1 MLNSELKQTIQ
12 GAYRQFLDN
21 RKLAPRHGQKLM
33 IADVARV
40 LANISKNTNGE
51 RIESDNPHIAI
62 LEAGTGTGKTVAY
75 LLGAI
80 PVAQALNKKLVI
92 STATIALQEQ
102 IVHKDLPDV
111 KNNTDLNFN
120 FSLAKGR
127 GRYLCLSK
135 LDRLLME
142 SEAQLDANQALY
154 EDELPMIDEQTIPVY
169 QSMVDALA
177 AGKWDGD
184 RDRWPT
190 EIEPNVWQP
199 VTTNHRE
206 CTGRRCSNVGQCSFF
221 KARDSIE
228 RFDVIVANHDLVLA
242 DLALGGGAILP
253 EPKDTIYIF
262 DEGHHLADKALSHF
276 AHHVRVNSTE
286 KWLDQVSK
294 SLSSMQGVISDNG
307 QIDHYAEQLPAALL
321 EAKQNIGRI
330 HPHCQ
335 QLMGEALLLAQD
347 SPRFGRGNDRNGIR
361 HRFENGQPPA
371 VFVEIAS
378 DLHQSFKQLSRLLN
392 NITTEI
398 QAAMEDSYS
407 QIPKVDLETWFP
419 VVGKWLARA
428 EANTELWASYSRAD
442 SAMENRLPLARW
454 ITFVEFSGSVDY
466 EVCSSPILAAHTL
479 KHTLWEPCYGS
490 VVTSA
495 TLTALGKF
503 ERFQMRSG
511 TDNQQHYGIM
521 PSPFDFTQAVLE
533 VPEFAIE
540 ANQTEAHTQSI
551 IEHLPKILPKQ
562 QGSLVLFSSRR
573 QMEEVH
579 QALPTQWREKILMQ
593 GEYSKQAM
601 LDEHKQAV
609 DNGFAS
615 ILFGLA
621 SFAEGID
628 LPGDYCKHVV
638 IAKLPFAVPDDP
650 IEASLAEWVEQNG
663 RNAFMDITVPDA
675 AIKLVQACGRLLRT
689 ETDTGVISILDKR
702 VTTKRYGQLLLNALP
717 PYTRRNI

>member
-1 MLNSELKQTIQ
+1 MLNKELKHTIQ
-12 GAYRQFLDN
+12 GAYRQFLEN
-21 RKLAPRHGQKLM
+21 RELAPRQGQKLM

-40 LANISKNTNGE
+40 LANISSDSSGE
-51 RIESDNPHIAI
+51 RIESDKPHIAV

-111 KNNTDLNFN
+111 QKNTDLNFT

-142 SEAQLDANQALY
+142 SETQLDAKQALY
-154 EDELPMIDEQTIPVY
+154 EDELPLVDEQSVVIY
-169 QSMVDALA
+169 NSMVEALA

-221 KARDSIE
+221 KARDTID
-228 RFDVIVANHDLVLA
+228 RFDVVVANHDLVLA

-262 DEGHHLADKALSHF
+262 DEGHHLADKALNHF
-276 AHHVRVNSTE
+276 AHHVRINATH
-286 KWLDQVSK
+286 KWLEQVTK
-294 SLSSMQGVISDNG
+294 SLSSMLGVISDGG
-307 QIDHYAEQLPAALL
+307 QIDRYAEQLPAALL
-321 EAKQNIGRI
+321 DARQGIESIQ
-330 HPHCQ
+330 PLCQ
-335 QLMGEALLLAQD
+335 ELMDEALLLAEQ
-347 SPRFGRGNDRNGIR
+347 SPRFGRQDDRNGVR
-361 HRFENGQPPA
+361 HRFENGQPPEA
-371 VFVEIAS
+371 FIELS
-378 DLHQSFKQLSRLLN
+378 TRLYHSFQKLTKLLRS
-392 NITTEI
+392 ITTEI
-398 QAAMEDSYS
+398 QAAMEDSFCPV
-407 QIPKVDLETWFP
+407 PKIDLETWFP
-419 VVGKWLARA
+419 VVGKWLSRA
-428 EANTELWASYSRAD
+428 EANTELWASYNRVGSEL
-442 SAMENRLPLARW
+442 ENSLPLARW
-454 ITFVEFSGSVDY
+454 MTFVEFSGSADF

-479 KHTLWEPCYGS
+479 RNCLWQTCYGS

-495 TLTALGKF
+495 TLTALGRF
-503 ERFQMRSG
+503 DRFQMRSG
-511 TDNQQHYGIM
+511 TDEHQHYGVM
-521 PSPFDFTQAVLE
+521 PSPFDFSQALLE
-533 VPEFAIE
+533 IPDFAVE
-540 ANQTEAHTQSI
+540 ANNAAEHTQTM
-551 IEHLPKILPKQ
+551 IEYLPKILPKKE
-562 QGSLVLFSSRR
+562 GSLVLFSSRR

-579 QALPTQWREKILMQ
+579 QGLPTQWREKVLVQ

-601 LDEHKQAV
+601 LDEHKKAV
-609 DNGFAS
+609 DKGFAS

-628 LPGDYCKHVV
+628 LPGNYCKHVV

-650 IEASLAEWVEQNG
+650 IEASLAEWVEQKG
-663 RNAFMDITVPDA
+663 RNAFMEITVPDA
-675 AIKLVQACGRLLRT
+675 AVKLVQACGRLLRT
-689 ETDTGVISILDKR
+689 ESDTGTISILDKR
-702 VTTKRYGQLLLNALP
+702 VATKRYGKLLVNALP
-717 PYTRRNI
+717 PYSRRNI